1 VYQGKR
7 NPKSYF
13 EGWYNKLVNEAGDQ
27 IWSVIPGVSYS
38 DDTHAFIQ
46 IIEALTGGT
55 FYFRFPIETFSYR
68 QDRMEIRIGEN
79 LFTSD
84 FIELNI
90 EDGDAFSMKGRI
102 EYKDQKPFPQKLF
115 SPGIMG
121 WYSFV
126 PRMECYHGV
135 VSMTHQLNGELEIN
149 GKPVRFTGGKGYI
162 EKDWGKSMP
171 SVWIWMQSNHL
182 LNSEN
187 SSFMLSVARIPWGS
201 GFFPG
206 FLSFL
211 YVEGEVFRFATY
223 NGSKIRSISAN
234 DKEILIE
241 VQNRKHHMKISAI
254 PNRSGMLKAPRHGNM
269 DREIFES
276 LNSSLKIE
284 LSDSKGKLIFQS
296 RGVYAGLEVVGDI
309 ARYIT

>member
-1 VYQGKR
+1 MVSKT
-7 NPKSYF
+7 
-13 EGWYNKLVNEAGDQ
+13 GDQ

-38 DDTHAFIQ
+38 EDTHAFIQ
-46 IIEALTGGT
+46 VIEALTGNT
-55 FYFRFPIETFSYR
+55 YYFRFPIESFSYR
-68 QDRMEIRIGEN
+68 QDRLEIRIEEN
-79 LFTSD
+79 IFTSD

-90 EDGDAFSMKGRI
+90 GDGGEFSMKGRI
-102 EYKDQKPFPQKLF
+102 EYSGSKPFPQKVF
-115 SPGIMG
+115 APGIMG

-135 VSMTHQLNGELEIN
+135 VSMTHQLSGDLEIN
-149 GKPVRFTGGKGYI
+149 GKLQRFNGGKGYI

-171 SVWIWMQSNHL
+171 SDWVWMQSNHF

-187 SSFMLSVARIPWGS
+187 SSFMLSVARIPWGK

-223 NGSKIRSISAN
+223 NGSKISNISVS
-234 DKEILIE
+234 DKEIAIE
-241 VQNRKHHMKISAI
+241 VHNRKHKLKISAI
-254 PNRSGMLKAPRHGNM
+254 PNRAGMLKAPRHGNM

-276 LNSSLKIE
+276 LNSKLNIE
-284 LSDSKGKLIFQS
+284 LSGSKGKHIFKS
-296 RGVYAGLEVVGDI
+296 EGIYAGLEVVGDI
-309 ARYIT
+309 SKYIT